1 VLNFFGKSAAQ
12 QKIYNEIKGIF
23 GTSVDARH
31 ITFIASVMTQQGYL
45 SILESDGI
53 RKRNKDAPLIS
64 MTESRAVINLIN
76 ACVQNQVS
84 NI

>member
-1 VLNFFGKSAAQ
+1 MNFFGKSAGL
-12 QKIYNEIKGIF
+12 QKIYSEIKGIF
-23 GTSVDARH
+23 GKQVDPRH
-31 ITFIASVMTQQGYL
+31 VIFISSVMIQQGYL
-45 SILESDGI
+45 SIIESDGI

-84 NI
+84 NL